1 VVEISKAKRRN
12 FMIYGAYNCYQQ
24 AIKPL
29 NLYYK
34 ALGHISALP
43 FPPPQQNPH
52 GEARRPGI
60 RQTATGFG
68 WTTSP
73 SLLCDRAD

>member
-1 VVEISKAKRRN
+1 
-12 FMIYGAYNCYQQ
+12 MIYGAYNCYQQ

-43 FPPPQQNPH
+43 FPPLNKTRMGRHDALVSVKPQPASVGLPH
-52 GEARRPGI
+52 QACCAIAPIDDHLALRRK
-60 RQTATGFG
+60 
-68 WTTSP
+68 
-73 SLLCDRAD
+73 L